1 MGNKS
6 SMSSMSLNQARI
18 FQDDESLNIIERLE
32 RICEVM
38 AIPSDDHNF
47 RILIESSINITSRN
61 PHILLQIAEWH
72 KQQTQC
78 IPFNFEILTKNT
90 AITTSRNQAM
100 HQNQFV
106 FKVSLTNKNTNNN
119 QLFQTQ
125 FIEYI
130 NNQTLYNL
138 NCVTNAMSS
147 NGWISSFISCSY
159 DKNKIVTL

>member
-1 MGNKS
+1 
-6 SMSSMSLNQARI
+6 MSLNQGRI
-18 FQDDESLNIIERLE
+18 FQDDQSLNIIERLE

-38 AIPSDDHNF
+38 DIPSDEHNF
-47 RILIESSINITSRN
+47 RILIESSIDITSRN

-78 IPFNFEILTKNT
+78 MPFNFEILTKNP
-90 AITTSRNQAM
+90 ATSRNQM

-106 FKVSLTNKNTNNN
+106 FKVSLTNKNTNNT

-159 DKNKIVTL
+159 DKDKIISLN